1 MNWLTKFIFNNWNYL
16 LGGLVL
22 LMVFICGVQ
31 IGESRINREW
41 NAEKL
46 RAALVVAKQE
56 QRVADIRQSQTQ
68 INQEIS
74 NDFEEKKKLLVGLRS
89 AIRTGTVGVRLEP
102 SHSLD
107 ALPVIPSVTDR
118 AAAVASDAVSDPAGT
133 ASATGCEQ
141 LAIDAAQTTLMVLE
155 FQRWHAKQT
164 QQMSLETGSDP

>member
-41 NAEKL
+41 SAEKL
-46 RAALVVAKQE
+46 GAALVAAKQQ
-56 QRVADIRQSQTQ
+56 QRVADSNQSQNQ
-68 INQEIS
+68 INQKIS

-118 AAAVASDAVSDPAGT
+118 AAAAASDAVFDPAGT

-155 FQRWHAKQT
+155 FQRWHHEQS
-164 QQMSLETGSDP
+164 QMSP

>member
-1 MNWLTKFIFNNWNYL
+1 MNWLTKFILGNWNYL
-16 LGGLVL
+16 MGGLVL

-31 IGESRINREW
+31 IGESQIKREW
-41 NAEKL
+41 NA
-46 RAALVVAKQE
+46 E

-74 NDFEEKKKLLVGLRS
+74 NDFQEKKKLLVGLRS
-89 AIRTGTVGVRLEP
+89 AIRTGNVGVRLEP
-102 SHSLD
+102 DHSLD

-133 ASATGCEQ
+133 SSATGCEQ

-155 FQRWHAKQT
+155 FQKWHAKQT
-164 QQMSLETGSDP
+164 QQMWLETGSDP

>member
-1 MNWLTKFIFNNWNYL
+1 MNWLTKGILANWNYL

-41 NAEKL
+41 SAEKIK
-46 RAALVVAKQE
+46 AALVVAKQE

-74 NDFEEKKKLLVGLRS
+74 NDIQEKKKLLVGIRS
-89 AIRTGTVGVRLEP
+89 TIRTGTVGVRLEP

-107 ALPVIPSVTDR
+107 ALPAIPSVADR
-118 AAAVASDAVSDPAGT
+118 AAAAASDAVSDPSGA
-133 ASATGCEQ
+133 ASVTSCEQ

-164 QQMSLETGSDP
+164 QLMSLETGADP

>member
-1 MNWLTKFIFNNWNYL
+1 MNWLTKFIFANWNYL
-16 LGGLVL
+16 MGGLVL

-31 IGESRINREW
+31 VGESRINREW
-41 NAEKL
+41 HSEKL

-56 QRVADIRQSQTQ
+56 QRVEDIRQSQTQ

-74 NDFEEKKKLLVGLRS
+74 NDFQEKKKLLVGLRS
-89 AIRTGTVGVRLEP
+89 AIRTGNVGVRHE
-102 SHSLD
+102 SIHSLD
-107 ALPVIPSVTDR
+107 ALPAIPSVTDR
-118 AAAVASDAVSDPAGT
+118 AAAVASDPVSDPAGT

-141 LAIDAAQTTLMVLE
+141 LAIDAAQTTLMVLQ

>member
-1 MNWLTKFIFNNWNYL
+1 MNWLTKFIFGNWNYL

-41 NAEKL
+41 SAEKL
-46 RAALVVAKQE
+46 RAALIVAKQE
-56 QRVADIRQSQTQ
+56 QSVADIRQSQTQ

-74 NDFEEKKKLLVGLRS
+74 NDFQEKRKLLVGSRS
-89 AIRTGTVGVRLEP
+89 AIRTGNVGVCLES

-107 ALPVIPSVTDR
+107 ALPPIPSVADR
-118 AAAVASDAVSDPAGT
+118 AAAVASDAVSDPPGA

>member
-1 MNWLTKFIFNNWNYL
+1 MNWLTKFIFANWNYL
-16 LGGLVL
+16 MGGLVL

-31 IGESRINREW
+31 VGESRINREW
-41 NAEKL
+41 DAEKL
-46 RAALVVAKQE
+46 RVALVVAKQE
-56 QRVADIRQSQTQ
+56 QRVAGIRQSQTQ
-68 INQEIS
+68 INQDIS
-74 NDFEEKKKLLVGLRS
+74 NDIQEKKKLLVGLRS
-89 AIRTGTVGVRLEP
+89 ATRAGNAGVRHES

-107 ALPVIPSVTDR
+107 ALPAIPSVTDR

>member
-1 MNWLTKFIFNNWNYL
+1 MNWLTKVILANWNYL
-16 LGGLVL
+16 MGGLVL

-41 NAEKL
+41 SAEKIK
-46 RAALVVAKQE
+46 AALVVAKQE

-68 INQEIS
+68 INQDIS
-74 NDFEEKKKLLVGLRS
+74 YDFEEKKKLLVGLRS

-164 QQMSLETGSDP
+164 QQMSLETASDP

>member
-1 MNWLTKFIFNNWNYL
+1 MNWLTKFILAHWNYL
-16 LGGLVL
+16 MGGLVL

-31 IGESRINREW
+31 VGESRINREW
-41 NAEKL
+41 SAEKL
-46 RAALVVAKQE
+46 RAALVIAKQE

-74 NDFEEKKKLLVGLRS
+74 NDFQEKKKLLVGLRS
-89 AIRTGTVGVRLEP
+89 AIRTGNVGVRHES

-107 ALPVIPSVTDR
+107 TLPAIPAVTDR
-118 AAAVASDAVSDPAGT
+118 AAAVASNAVFDSAGA